1 MSEEQQ
7 IVIRPMCEEDLDR
20 VAQIEKENF
29 STPWSRK
36 SFSDFLKREGVYFLV
51 AESTEAGETE
61 ICGYIG
67 AYGIPDE
74 GDITNVSVQKGY
86 RRAGIGRLL
95 VDELIRRTLAA
106 GITRIFLEVRESN
119 ETAIRLYEHAGF
131 VRTGLRKNYYTSPV
145 EDAIIMMRDALL
157 A

>member
-1 MSEEQQ
+1 VRGRPGPGCTDREREFLHTLEQEELF
-7 IVIRPMCEEDLDR
+7 RFP
-20 VAQIEKENF
+20 EKRGSIFPRGREYR
-29 STPWSRK
+29 SR
-36 SFSDFLKREGVYFLV
+36 
-51 AESTEAGETE
+51 ETE

-74 GDITNVSVQKGY
+74 GDITNVSVQKEY

-119 ETAIRLYEHAGF
+119 APAIHLYENAGF

-145 EDAIIMMRDALL
+145 ENAIIMMRDALL